1 MRRHTAD
8 TVITAA
14 LRHLDPAP
22 RTDLTEAERERADAA
37 FARIVATPTDESV
50 PVEPDGQRRRRS
62 RLMMTL
68 GLAVAAA
75 VAGVAIPALLLGGG
89 DAYGSWTPTP
99 ERLSDAAAADA
110 GTTCRA
116 NFAVPDGVGRVAIAE
131 RRGEWTY
138 VLLAGPGI
146 EAICLMPDDSVGRP
160 IANGDD
166 FFGSYDPDPAAA
178 PTLAPDRIAET
189 EHQEG
194 STSEGWFIRTGGYVG
209 SDVVGVTVHT
219 SSGLD
224 IEASVVDG
232 RFAAWWPAVEQ
243 SSDNPDG
250 ETWSYTVHLAD
261 GSTRRTPARRPVR
274 FT

>member
-8 TVITAA
+8 AVINAA

-22 RTDLTEAERERADAA
+22 RTDLTEAERERADVA
-37 FARIVATPTDESV
+37 FARIVATPTDEPV
-50 PVEPDGQRRRRS
+50 PVEPDRPRRRRS
-62 RLMMTL
+62 RLMMAV

-75 VAGVAIPALLLGGG
+75 VAGVAIPGALRGGG

-99 ERLSDAAAADA
+99 ERLSDAAAAEA
-110 GTTCRA
+110 GATCRA

-146 EAICLMPDDSVGRP
+146 QAMCLMPDDSVGQP
-160 IANGDD
+160 ITNGDD
-166 FFGSYDPDPAAA
+166 RFGSYDPDPPAS
-178 PTLAPDRIAET
+178 PTLDPDRIDET
-189 EHQEG
+189 TSMQG
-194 STSEGWFIRTGGYVG
+194 STDEGWFICTEGYVG
-209 SDVVGVTVHT
+209 SDVAGVTVHT

-232 RFAAWWPAVEQ
+232 RFAAWWPALEQ

-250 ETWSYTVHLAD
+250 ETWSYTLHLAD
-261 GSTRRTPARRPVR
+261 GSTRRTL
-274 FT
+274 